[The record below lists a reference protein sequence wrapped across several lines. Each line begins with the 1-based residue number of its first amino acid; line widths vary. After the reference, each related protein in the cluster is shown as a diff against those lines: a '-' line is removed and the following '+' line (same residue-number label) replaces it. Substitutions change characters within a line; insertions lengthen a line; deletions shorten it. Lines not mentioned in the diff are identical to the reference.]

1 MGSKNQF
8 ILERFNTGL
17 IAAPGKRSNMEDSF
31 LIIHDLNIH
40 PRLPI
45 SIYAVLDGHGGE
57 WCAIFVK

>member
-45 SIYAVLDGHGGE
+45 SIYGVLDGHGGE